1 MLRTLSTFVLLS
13 SVIVRAQGVPDA
25 VYLKFNEAVG
35 SATVV
40 NSASGGPT
48 PPPGVV
54 VGNMTFVA
62 GRYGNAVRGTGGAG
76 NTNHVNSGYF
86 LNIASTA
93 TPWTMEWW
101 FQPASVAATQYLA
114 GVGGPSLFRVSAGAG
129 AGNGIVIAGTG
140 INSLTVASAVPPVGV
155 WVHVAVVNDPSTS
168 PPTLRSYLNG
178 IPWSSIANT
187 PSTASAVTGPLY
199 VGSHGAATTG
209 LNGLMDDFRWWTT
222 ARTAAD
228 ILANYNDEM
237 SADNAFTATS
247 TGGGVGDLVLDLD
260 RISTGA
266 VGGYTLVSTD
276 ATWAVGTGPLFGLV
290 PSAATWSLLG
300 TPSVLGNPL
309 HFPVIAGSGVYP
321 DAPFTVPAGT
331 LSALAGQSWDFVVV
345 LYGTGGAYVGR
356 SAARRVAF

>member
-1 MLRTLSTFVLLS
+1 MFRTLSTLVLS
-13 SVIVRAQGVPDA
+13 SAALVHAQGVPEA
-25 VYLKFNEAVG
+25 VYLKFNESTS

-40 NSASGGPT
+40 NSASGGPP

-54 VGNMTFVA
+54 VGNMTFVP
-62 GRYGNAVRGTGGAG
+62 GRFGNAVRGTGGAG

-86 LNIASTA
+86 LNLASTA

-101 FQPASVAATQYLA
+101 FQPASVAATQYLV

-129 AGNGIVIAGTG
+129 AGNGIVVAGTG
-140 INSLTVASAVPPVGV
+140 LASLTVASAVPPVGV
-155 WVHVAVVNDPSTS
+155 WAHVAVVNDPSTT

-178 IPWSSIANT
+178 IPWSSITNT
-187 PSTASAVTGPLY
+187 PSTASPVTGPLY

-222 ARTAAD
+222 ARSAAD
-228 ILANYNDEM
+228 ILASYNVEL
-237 SADNAFTATS
+237 SADNVFTATS
-247 TGGGVGDLVLDLD
+247 SGGGVGDLSLDLD
-260 RISTGA
+260 GVTLGA

-276 ATWAVGTGPLFGLV
+276 TSWAVGTGPLFGIV

-300 TPSVLGNPL
+300 TPSGLGNPL
-309 HFPVIAGSGVYP
+309 HFPIVAGAGVYP
-321 DAPFTVPAGT
+321 NAPFTVAPGT
-331 LSALAGQSWDFVVV
+331 LSVLAGQSWDFVVV
-345 LYGTGGAYVGR
+345 LYGSGGAYVGR